1 MYHFVGP
8 WVRIQAQTENMSII
22 FLCADFFTFFYLNC
36 FSNNVGGV
44 HKLCGLSK
52 ERGRGCLAAYVIIQ
66 FGVKCQKQKKL
77 QEYSVFM
84 AVWP

>member
-1 MYHFVGP
+1 
-8 WVRIQAQTENMSII
+8 MSII

-66 FGVKCQKQKKL
+66 FDVQPAVIGPISITEKL
-77 QEYSVFM
+77 GNF
-84 AVWP
+84 

>member
-1 MYHFVGP
+1 MYHFVGL

-66 FGVKCQKQKKL
+66 FDVQPAVIGPISITEKL
-77 QEYSVFM
+77 GKF
-84 AVWP
+84 